1 MGWFGKTGK
10 GRKKRPVRHFFD
22 YPLVVTLIKQRK
34 HLAVAAVILS
44 ALIGWR
50 CAKIYLV
57 DQAVAATT
65 SPNAQH
71 INLAD
76 APPWLDKLVRQRL
89 CQQVSAS
96 LQHDSLV
103 GVSLVRSVRA
113 LEQNPWVRKVHRLRQ
128 ERNGTVTVL
137 ADYRQPVAMVDGG
150 HGYHRVDAHGVQLP
164 GLFIHSKLESLGMLL
179 IVGVEAS
186 PPGEGLHWPGDDLSA
201 ALALVKVMEG
211 QPYRKQIKYID
222 ASLRD
227 RRERVRL
234 AIVTTK
240 KNGCVRW
247 GLAPGI
253 NDPVEQDTPTK
264 LRRVATVYRKYGDIG
279 ADGRVVD
286 IYGPAIFLRSVPHDD
301 RHIQVGYTDIQE

>member
-1 MGWFGKTGK
+1 MGWLGKTGK
-10 GRKKRPVRHFFD
+10 GRKKRPVRRFAD
-22 YPLVVTLIKQRK
+22 YPLVVTLLKQRK
-34 HLAVAAVILS
+34 HLAVAAMVLA
-44 ALIGWR
+44 ALVGWR

-57 DQAVAATT
+57 DQAAVATT
-65 SPNAQH
+65 APTVQQV
-71 INLAD
+71 NLVD

-96 LQHDSLV
+96 LQHDSSA

-137 ADYRQPVAMVDGG
+137 ADYRQPAAVVDGR

-164 GLFIHSKLESLGMLL
+164 GLFVRNKLESLGMLL

-201 ALALVKVMEG
+201 ALALVQVMEG

-222 ASLRD
+222 TSLRD
-227 RRERVRL
+227 HRERVRL
-234 AIVTTK
+234 AIVTTT

-253 NDPVEQDTPTK
+253 NDPVEQDTSTK

-279 ADGRVVD
+279 ADGRIVD
-286 IYGPAIFLRSVPHDD
+286 IYGPAIFLRSVSHGD
-301 RHIQVGYTDIQE
+301 RYIHAGYTDTQE